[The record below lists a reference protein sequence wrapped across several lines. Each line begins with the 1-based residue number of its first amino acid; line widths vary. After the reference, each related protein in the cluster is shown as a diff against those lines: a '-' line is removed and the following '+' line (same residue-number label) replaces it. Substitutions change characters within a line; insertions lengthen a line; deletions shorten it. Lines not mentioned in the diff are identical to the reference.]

1 MLRRFLVIALLILL
15 VFSPAVVSG
24 CTEFMTEEEKK
35 EFQDELNKALDEAK
49 KEAEEEVKQ
58 AVTDAVNEQ
67 KEKIKDS
74 ITGSVDEI
82 LDQLTGAGVYR
93 VLSANV
99 GNNTRRAINFK
110 LLPNQKGERLIRN
123 RIGVLKPDICAILEA
138 SNRSQV
144 ERLMSRAGKPYAIFG
159 GPYDFLC
166 INKDV
171 VAPNPLGGGE
181 WILPCPDGVDLDLGG
196 DSGCKTSYVDLVF
209 KEDSRPVRIIYGH
222 FVGLDFTTRWQEI
235 QISTIDWIADHSRV
249 DYPVLVMGDFNNDF
263 VRESNDPDMTS
274 SIHIK
279 QVIDGIPLTILNAK
293 DLRTGDYFGTYRDLT
308 GELEPRRHVN
318 NTYDWV
324 LGNKY
329 VALDDKFQSGFVR
342 EFTPDSFD
350 PDLDHY
356 ALFGAIKYTGS
367 GNAQFTHTTTY

>member
-1 MLRRFLVIALLILL
+1 MMRRFLVIALLILL

-49 KEAEEEVKQ
+49 KEAEQEVKQ

-67 KEKIKDS
+67 KERIKDS

-93 VLSANV
+93 VLTANV
-99 GNNTRRAINFK
+99 GNKSKEQFRLK
-110 LLPNQKGERLIRN
+110 LPPNQRGERLIRD
-123 RIGVLKPDICAILEA
+123 RIGVLKPDICVIIEA
-138 SNRSQV
+138 YNRDQV
-144 ERLMSRAGKPYAIFG
+144 ERLMSRTGKPYAIFG

-171 VAPNPLGGGE
+171 VATNPLGNGE
-181 WILPCPDGVDLDLGG
+181 WILPCPDSADLDLGS

-209 KEDSRPVRIIYGH
+209 KEDSRPARIIYTH
-222 FVGLDFTTRWQEI
+222 FVGFLSSTWQVTH
-235 QISTIDWIADHSRV
+235 ISTIDWIADHSRV

-263 VRESNDPDMTS
+263 IRESYDPNMPS

-279 QVIDGIPLTILNAK
+279 QVVEGVPLTIMNAK
-293 DLRTGDYFGTYRDLT
+293 DPQRFGYMGTYRDVL
-308 GELEPRRHVN
+308 GEIESVPHVN

-329 VALDDKFQSGFVR
+329 VALDDKFTGGFVR

-356 ALFGAIKYTGS
+356 ALFGAIKFTGS
-367 GNAQFTHTTTY
+367 GNAQFTQTSTY